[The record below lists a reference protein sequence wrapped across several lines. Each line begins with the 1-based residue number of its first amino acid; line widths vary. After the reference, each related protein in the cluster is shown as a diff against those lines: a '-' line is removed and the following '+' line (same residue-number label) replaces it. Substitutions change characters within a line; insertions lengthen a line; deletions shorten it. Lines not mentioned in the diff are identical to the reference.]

1 MTNSIGKNT
10 SRSIFSSYNS
20 SPSSIENHWAKKAI
34 ISAVDKNY
42 FKDIAELDNFMPD
55 KSLTRAEFVT
65 ILGRLANVDASKYK
79 DKVFD
84 DIDANKYFSPYIDWA
99 YKNKIASGFG
109 DGRFM
114 PDKELSREEM
124 CAFLS
129 RFNKVHK
136 INNKE
141 ENVNISF
148 KDENNIS
155 DWAKESVREMVRL
168 GLIKGMDDGNFMPKE
183 KLTRA
188 QIAQVVFEIK

>member
-1 MTNSIGKNT
+1 MTSSNGKST
-10 SRSIFSSYNS
+10 SIFSSNNS
-20 SPSSIENHWAKKAI
+20 NPSSIENHWAKKAI

-42 FKDIAELDNFMPD
+42 FKDIADLDNFMPD

-84 DIDANKYFSPYIDWA
+84 DIDANKYYSPYIDWA

-141 ENVNISF
+141 DNINISF
-148 KDENNIS
+148 KDEKNVS

>member
-1 MTNSIGKNT
+1 MDKDESEEDKNRPSDENRPSDKNKPSDNSIEREDNRDKGIPRRRSHEKTSKVVTSSNGKST
-10 SRSIFSSYNS
+10 SIFSSNKS
-20 SPSSIENHWAKKAI
+20 NPTSIENHWAKKAI

-42 FKDIAELDNFMPD
+42 FKDIADLDNFMPD

-84 DIDANKYFSPYIDWA
+84 DIDANKYYSPYIDWA

-124 CAFLS
+124 CAFL
-129 RFNKVHK
+129 FK
-136 INNKE
+136 IQQ
-141 ENVNISF
+141 
-148 KDENNIS
+148 
-155 DWAKESVREMVRL
+155 
-168 GLIKGMDDGNFMPKE
+168 GP
-183 KLTRA
+183 
-188 QIAQVVFEIK
+188 

>member
-1 MTNSIGKNT
+1 M
-10 SRSIFSSYNS
+10 Y
-20 SPSSIENHWAKKAI
+20 
-34 ISAVDKNY
+34 AVDKNY
-42 FKDIAELDNFMPD
+42 FKDIADLNNFMPD

-65 ILGRLANVDASKYK
+65 ILGRIANVDESKYK
-79 DKVFD
+79 DKVFN
-84 DIDANKYFSPYIDWA
+84 DIDANKYYAPYIDWA

-109 DGRFM
+109 DGKFM

-141 ENVNISF
+141 ENINISF
-148 KDENNIS
+148 KDEKNIS
-155 DWAKESVREMVRL
+155 NWSKESVKEMVRL

-188 QIAQVVFEIK
+188 QIAQVVFGIK